1 MGIWDRLSRALR
13 GAARNHAADPTGAL
27 RSTAGGRGRARGAE
41 RPGGARAAD
50 AQGLDHRL
58 GTGLWR
64 QHHDRFLRAVDRFY
78 AIAVDLH
85 STAGSVPGEA
95 DAPVTSA
102 TESAEIIAQQ
112 TLVLNG
118 LADRVGAL
126 TETVHARFPLD
137 GLVVPAEVRARVG
150 QLPALLSK
158 AAAKTA
164 EAGQAA
170 AMARAALRSG
180 TDPLPAARSAR
191 SYATDAI
198 TLVDACERALHHD

>member
-13 GAARNHAADPTGAL
+13 GTAGDDCGADPSGDRRTSPDGPDP
-27 RSTAGGRGRARGAE
+27 ARGAG
-41 RPGGARAAD
+41 RVRGARAVTD
-50 AQGLDHRL
+50 AQALDERL

-78 AIAVDLH
+78 AIAVDLRT
-85 STAGSVPGEA
+85 TAGSLSGAA
-95 DAPVTSA
+95 DA
-102 TESAEIIAQQ
+102 AELVAQQ

-118 LADRVGAL
+118 LADRISTL
-126 TETVHARFPLD
+126 TETVHARFPLA
-137 GLVVPAEVRARVG
+137 GLVVPAEVRAQVG

-158 AAAKTA
+158 AAGKTA

-170 AMARAALRSG
+170 AMARAALRAGS
-180 TDPLPAARSAR
+180 DPLPAARSAR
-191 SYATDAI
+191 SYAADAA